1 MDSIGKE
8 LNKSSVLGRLFE
20 MIRNMPEDEQ
30 LDLLK
35 ELEERLFRDK
45 RKHTRKHFFMVVDY
59 SAEDRVYKD
68 YIKDISAGGVFI
80 ETRTPFSIG
89 QELSLSFP
97 LPNYQKYIK
106 TTGEVVRISPHGIGV
121 KFMMVD
127 QGQEAM
133 IKSLLEMI

>member
-1 MDSIGKE
+1 MDTFGKE

-20 MIRNMPEDEQ
+20 LIRNMPEDEQ

-80 ETRTPFSIG
+80 ETPTPFSVG

-97 LPNYQKYIK
+97 LPNYQKYVK

-121 KFMMVD
+121 RFKMVD
-127 QGQEAM
+127 QDQEAM

>member
-1 MDSIGKE
+1 MDTFGKE
-8 LNKSSVLGRLFE
+8 LNKPSVLGRLFE
-20 MIRNMPEDEQ
+20 LIRNMPGDEQ

-35 ELEERLFRDK
+35 ELEGRLFRDK
-45 RKHTRKHFFMVVDY
+45 RKHTRKHFFMAVDY
-59 SAEDRVYKD
+59 SVEDRVYKD

-97 LPNYQKYIK
+97 LPNYRKYIK